1 MNITPED
8 LGKLRGLHPSKG
20 FICILQSIKNGD
32 FKGSNEYEYD
42 ADISIKIDSRTPE
55 YMETRYKYNL
65 TKCKK
70 IATVTLQRTLQGV

>member
-8 LGKLRGLHPSKG
+8 LRKLRGLHPCKG
-20 FICILQSIKNGD
+20 FICILQSTKSGD
-32 FKGSNEYEYD
+32 FKGSNEYEHD
-42 ADISIKIDSRTPE
+42 AYISIKIDNRRTE

-70 IATVTLQRTLQGV
+70 IATVTLRNASL